1 MLLSSIKEKLLAPQS
16 RTNLILASASPR
28 RAEILRHA
36 GFTFKVRRTD
46 IDESRHGRES
56 ARTHVLRLAR
66 EKARAVAEGL
76 GENDRAIVIGA
87 DTVVLSG
94 GKILGKPQDVR
105 EARSMLRLLNGKTHQ
120 VLTGVSILS
129 LPHGKELTHVEST
142 RVHFLKLSEKEIEDY
157 IHTGEPFDKA
167 GGYGIQGIA
176 GRFIDRIDGCYFNV
190 MGLPI
195 SRVWTMLRRL
205 GAAHATGHVV

>member
-1 MLLSSIKEKLLAPQS
+1 MLLASIKEKLLAPQS
-16 RTNLILASASPR
+16 RANLILASKSPR

-36 GFTFKVRRTD
+36 GFTFRVRAAD

-76 GENDRAIVIGA
+76 GENDRAIVVGA
-87 DTVVLSG
+87 DTVVAIG
-94 GKILGKPQDVR
+94 GKILAKPQDVR

-129 LPHGKELTHVEST
+129 LPDGKELTHVEST
-142 RVHFLKLSEKEIEDY
+142 RVHFLKLSKKEIEDY

-195 SRVWTMLRRL
+195 SRVWSMLRRL
-205 GAAHATGHVV
+205 GAAD